1 MTESVEKNGGKKVGA
16 LHSEL
21 RIDLHTFYAISTWE
35 GRKKSKRKGLILG
48 MPQFFKLVSKIN
60 RDSLADNP
68 YADAVMYQL
77 EKLIDEAHQDI
88 QRSLD
93 DAGSLLSALPK
104 GITLSSVVSS
114 EPLNIAVHSHTPL
127 GYRCVYLLV
136 GFDQLALKLFQAH
149 HYGFISRRH
158 RDHQLQQGG
167 YLIRRIFTVAHYYR
181 SFPISR
187 RELFSDSVVVQ
198 GAQKYFD
205 KLDEDVLLGKV
216 RSRFSPPVNAESLRL
231 LNDQLQHKARETKV
245 TTTFGKQTNKD
256 VSHESE

>member
-1 MTESVEKNGGKKVGA
+1 MTESVEKNVGKKAGA

-35 GRKKSKRKGLILG
+35 GRKKNTRKGLIIG
-48 MPQFFKLVSKIN
+48 MPQFFHLVSRIN

-88 QRSLD
+88 RHLLNDAESLI
-93 DAGSLLSALPK
+93 AELPR

-149 HYGFISRRH
+149 HYGFISRRY
-158 RDHQLQQGG
+158 RDNQLQQGG
-167 YLIRRIFTVAHYYR
+167 YLIRRVFTVAQDYR
-181 SFPISR
+181 SFPVSR
-187 RELFSDSVVVQ
+187 KELSAECAQ
-198 GAQKYFD
+198 QAQKYFGE
-205 KLDEDVLLGKV
+205 LDDEILFGRV

-231 LNDQLQHKARETKV
+231 LNNRLRHQPGDTKV
-245 TTTFGKQTNKD
+245 AVSVDKQGDKNDT
-256 VSHESE
+256 HESA